1 MTTIFRSS
9 LRSISLILVLAA
21 TLMSSA
27 AFAKLDIETEVFDQD
42 GYIRLVFNWP
52 DRPRATAEIENGVLV
67 IYFEDAFK
75 TDLKYLRDKL
85 KPYVSRVRQD
95 KQSKTL
101 RLALKGELKLFTS
114 IVDNQLALDLLPL
127 YWRDAPPA
135 FYGTAPDLDVV
146 ERSIAA
152 LGNEAAERFKIT
164 TFSPPDPYLALDVRL
179 GERDEFTRIVFEWPE
194 PVEYDLME
202 SDGSV
207 TLVFDK
213 NARPKLSRFRVD
225 PPKFVLGA
233 DYKNK
238 LKNLHVEFLIEPDV
252 EIKHFRDGTKVALDI
267 WPKKRV
273 LDSVAAKAPHDNAH
287 KDAHKDAHAD
297 SHHDEEHHGD
307 HTAHATG
314 DVTHAEKTAQAHASG
329 HGPEGHEKH
338 SAPDIQVAAPRQHV
352 EVPKSH
358 ATNDADFHL
367 KKEKPADTASDPL
380 ADDLADHEVAA
391 PSARRAAAPADGNMV
406 AFRVDVVALP
416 DQTRLK
422 FPWPKEV
429 EAAVFR
435 RGDHVWIV
443 FSEEA
448 AIDLS
453 AIDRR
458 VRQHV
463 AQISDIPV
471 PQATALRLLV
481 PEGAY
486 ASVDTV
492 DNDWIVT
499 IAEEKRTPRGGVP
512 ITSFSATPENRKV
525 ALGLGSPSTVYWVR
539 DPEIG
544 DDIAVVTASPAV
556 RGIPVTRNYVDFSLL
571 SSAHGVVV
579 QSTVDDLFVGLDPD
593 GNVIVRSLSGLSLS
607 TPDRTVWGT
616 GESILKY
623 VSRPAFVDVEEWKT
637 SLDFASRRHELQLAV
652 SVANG
657 PELEAARFDL
667 AKFYIANQLPT
678 EALGILTLIE
688 TDNASSENTAA
699 IRAMRGIASLML
711 GRTKDAERDLEHRL
725 LENDRDAAV
734 WQGLAAYRLGRDK
747 RATERFERS
756 KPVLEEYPE
765 EWQRRFILAAANA
778 ALDLDD
784 QKVARDYLSL
794 LPKDE
799 NGKIDDPESQWVT
812 ARTLEAEGNTDA
824 AIEMYEVAANSSHL
838 PTSVRAQFDSTRL
851 LTKVGSIT
859 EDEAIDRLDGLRF
872 QWRGDALELAILSEL
887 GNRMIGQDRYREGFA
902 VLRTAVTHYPDERLA
917 RDVTDDMAEAFE
929 ALYLAGEADN
939 LPPIQALALFYDYR
953 ELTPIGRRGDDMI
966 RRLAERLADVDLL
979 EQAADLLDHQVQNR
993 LHGVAKAQVAARLAM
1008 VYLQDRKP
1016 EAALQ
1021 TIRETRQGRLPNI
1034 LINQRRLIEARAL
1047 ADLGF
1052 GEKAMDL
1059 LTEDTTLEAR
1069 RLKADI
1075 NWQIGEYRTAARAYE
1090 KLLGPR
1096 WQKYD
1101 PLSTSE
1107 RLDVMRAAIG
1117 YSLEGDEFALAR
1129 VRERYLGVMS
1139 ESVDASAF
1147 DVVTQGTNVG
1157 ALEFKELVKAIANT
1171 STLDAFI
1178 RDVKK
1183 RYDNQNLSA
1192 LN

>member
-1 MTTIFRSS
+1 MIKQKSS
-9 LRSISLILVLAA
+9 LVPVLFALVFMVGTAFLPA
-21 TLMSSA
+21 T

-95 KQSKTL
+95 KESKTL
-101 RLALKGELKLFTS
+101 RLALKGDLKLFTS

-127 YWRDAPPA
+127 YWREAPPA
-135 FYGTAPDLDVV
+135 FYGTAPDLDAV

-152 LGNEAAERFKIT
+152 LGNEAAERFKIAS
-164 TFSPPDPYLALDVRL
+164 FSPPDPYLSLDVRL

-194 PVEYDLME
+194 TVEYELTQ
-202 SDGSV
+202 SDGNV
-207 TLVFDK
+207 ALIFDK

-252 EIKHFRDGTKVALDI
+252 EIKHFRDGTKIALDI
-267 WPKKRV
+267 WPIKRE
-273 LDSVAAKAPHDNAH
+273 LDAVAVKDHDKAH
-287 KDAHKDAHAD
+287 KEERAD
-297 SHHDEEHHGD
+297 DHGD
-307 HTAHATG
+307 HTAHKTSDTASHTEHEAPNSK
-314 DVTHAEKTAQAHASG
+314 HAQNADQ
-329 HGPEGHEKH
+329 KH
-338 SAPDIQVAAPRQHV
+338 DAPDIQVAAPRQKV
-352 EVPKSH
+352 EVPKSR

-367 KKEKPADTASDPL
+367 TKPEANKGAKVPL
-380 ADDLADHEVAA
+380 AEKIAGLEPMAS
-391 PSARRAAAPADGNMV
+391 PARRSTPAVDGNMV
-406 AFRVDVVALP
+406 AFRVDVTALP

-486 ASVDTV
+486 ASVDTLNNEWV
-492 DNDWIVT
+492 VT

-512 ITSFSATPENRKV
+512 ITSFSATPDNRKV
-525 ALGLGSPSTVYWVR
+525 TLGLGSPSTVYWVR

-544 DDIAVVTASPAV
+544 DDIAVVTAAPAV

-571 SSAHGVVV
+571 NSAHGVVV

-593 GNVIVRSLSGLSLS
+593 GDVVVRSLSGLSLS

-637 SLDFASRRHELQLAV
+637 SLDFATRRQELQLAV
-652 SVANG
+652 SEGDG

-667 AKFYIANQLPT
+667 AKFYVANQLPT
-678 EALGILTLIE
+678 EALGILKLIE
-688 TDNASSENTAA
+688 TDNASSENTAS

-725 LENDRDAAV
+725 LDNDPDAGV
-734 WQGLAAYRLGRDK
+734 WQGLAAYRLGKDK
-747 RATERFERS
+747 DATTRFERS
-756 KPVLEEYPE
+756 KQVLEEYPE
-765 EWQRRFILAAANA
+765 KWRRRFILAATNA
-778 ALDLDD
+778 ALDMGD
-784 QKVARDYLSL
+784 QQVARDYLAM

-799 NGKIDDPESQWVT
+799 NGKVIDPESQWVT

-824 AIEMYEVAANSSHL
+824 AIELYEVAASSSHL

-859 EDEAIDRLDGLRF
+859 KQDAIDRLDGLRF

-887 GNRMIGQDRYREGFA
+887 GNMMIEEDRYREGFA
-902 VLRTAVTHYPDERLA
+902 VLRTAVTHYPDERLS
-917 RDVTDDMAEAFE
+917 REVTDNMADAF
-929 ALYLAGEADN
+929 AVLYLEGEADN

-979 EQAADLLDHQVQNR
+979 EQSADLLEHQVQNR
-993 LHGVAKAQVAARLAM
+993 LHGVAKSQVAARLAM

-1016 EAALQ
+1016 EAALK

-1034 LINQRRLIEARAL
+1034 LITQRRLIEARAL

-1059 LTEDTTLEAR
+1059 LTDDTTLEAR

-1075 NWQIGEYRTAARAYE
+1075 NWQIGEYRTAARSYE

-1096 WQKYD
+1096 WQKFD